1 MIKVISK
8 KRYEDLIEMIDIQN
22 RQISSLIK
30 LVDDNQNKTNKM
42 LETVCRMVEYMDIR
56 NDILP
61 PEGKEILEKI
71 LYED

>member
-8 KRYEDLIEMIDIQN
+8 KRYENLIEMIDIQN
-22 RQISSLIK
+22 KQISSLIK
-30 LVDDNQNKTNKM
+30 LVEDNQNKTNKM

-56 NDILP
+56 HNILP
-61 PEGKEILEKI
+61 PEGKETLEKI

>member
-8 KRYEDLIEMIDIQN
+8 KRYEDLIEMINIQN

-30 LVDDNQNKTNKM
+30 LVEDNQNKTNKM
-42 LETVCRMVEYMDIR
+42 LETVCKMVEYMDIR

-61 PEGKEILEKI
+61 PEGKKTLEKI

>member
-30 LVDDNQNKTNKM
+30 LVEDNQNKTNKM
-42 LETVCRMVEYMDIR
+42 LETVCKMVEYMDIR

-61 PEGKEILEKI
+61 PEGKETLEKI

>member
-30 LVDDNQNKTNKM
+30 LVEDNQKKTNKM

-56 NDILP
+56 HNILL
-61 PEGKEILEKI
+61 PEGKETLEKI

>member
-42 LETVCRMVEYMDIR
+42 LETVCKMVEHMDIR
-56 NDILP
+56 HDILP
-61 PEGKEILEKI
+61 PEGKKTLEKI

>member
-30 LVDDNQNKTNKM
+30 LVEGNQNKTNKM

-61 PEGKEILEKI
+61 PEGKETLEKI

>member
-30 LVDDNQNKTNKM
+30 LVEDNQNETNKM
-42 LETVCRMVEYMDIR
+42 LETVCKMVEYMDIR

-61 PEGKEILEKI
+61 PEGKETLEKI